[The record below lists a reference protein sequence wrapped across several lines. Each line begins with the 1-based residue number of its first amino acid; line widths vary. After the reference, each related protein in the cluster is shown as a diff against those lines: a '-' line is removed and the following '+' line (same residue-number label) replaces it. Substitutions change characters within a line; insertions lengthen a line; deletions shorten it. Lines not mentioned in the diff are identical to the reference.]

1 MSLRS
6 VFLLPLLWGLLC
18 MRVTVIGLTCL
29 CLVTCLPLDLAL
41 LRASEWV
48 TRLRQPAP

>member
-6 VFLLPLLWGLLC
+6 LFLLPLWWALLC
-18 MRVTVIGLTCL
+18 MRVTVIGLMCL
-29 CLVTCLPLDLAL
+29 CLVTFLPLDLAL

-48 TRLRQPAP
+48 TRQRQSAP